1 MNLGFSWKKKFV
13 FLMNRN
19 TTFAMQFSLFLAVLG
34 LCGCEAFSPVV
45 VNGGY
50 PPAEVHGLLTV
61 VAPFAAEHEL

>member
-50 PPAEVHGLLTV
+50 PPVEVHGLLTV

>member
-1 MNLGFSWKKKFV
+1 
-13 FLMNRN
+13 MNRN

-50 PPAEVHGLLTV
+50 PPVEVHGLLTV